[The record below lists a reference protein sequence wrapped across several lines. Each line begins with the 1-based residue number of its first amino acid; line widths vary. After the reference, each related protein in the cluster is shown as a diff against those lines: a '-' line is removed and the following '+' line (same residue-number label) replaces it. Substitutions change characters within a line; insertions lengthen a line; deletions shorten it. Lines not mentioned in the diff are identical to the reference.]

1 MSIITD
7 SAHVSQSALAGG
19 QIGPVENTGREAG
32 AQPTQATATTAKGRG
47 RRARPDR
54 SQVARGNDTRVAA
67 AVTDVAPAT
76 PTGTTQPKKM
86 SKQDMVLKLLRQAEG
101 ATIDELMDATAW
113 QAHSLRGFLSGT
125 VRKKLQLDLISDVV
139 GNGVRRY
146 RVVSADQAGGGSE
159 ADGQPTTEG
168 FAGMQGA

>member
-7 SAHVSQSALAGG
+7 STYVLKSAQAC
-19 QIGPVENTGREAG
+19 Q
-32 AQPTQATATTAKGRG
+32 QTQAAVTTAKGRG

-76 PTGTTQPKKM
+76 PTRTSHPKTM
-86 SKQDMVLKLLRQAEG
+86 SKQDTVLGLLRQTEG

-113 QAHSLRGFLSGT
+113 QAHSVRGFLSGT
-125 VRKKLQLDLISDVV
+125 VRKKLKLGLISDVV

-146 RVVSADQAGGGSE
+146 RVVSSDQAGGGSE
-159 ADGQPTTEG
+159 PGGQPTTEG
-168 FAGMQGA
+168 SARIQEA